1 MLFNSFQFL
10 LFFPIVTTL
19 YYLLPHRFRWFMLLA
34 ASCYF
39 YMAFVPE
46 YILILAL
53 TIIVDYGAGIFIER
67 STGKRRKLYL
77 IVSIVVTCFILFVF
91 KYINFFNDNARL
103 LYEAMGMEYP
113 IERFNILLP
122 IGLSFHTFQSLSY
135 VIEVY
140 RGNQKAEKHFGI
152 YSLYVMFYPQLVA
165 GPIERPQN
173 ILHQFYEVKKVEW
186 ANLVLGSRLILW
198 GLFKKVVIA
207 DHAAQFANLV
217 FDAPD
222 QYQGF
227 QALAGVFFFTIQI
240 YCDFSGY
247 SDIAIGTARAMGFDL
262 MQNFNYPYFSTSI
275 TEFWRRWH
283 VSLSTWF
290 RDYVYI
296 PLGGSAHGKFKQ
308 YQNLLIT
315 FAISGLWHG
324 ASWNF
329 IIWGVYHGAWL
340 VIERVIN
347 VPRTTPLFS
356 VKGIF
361 RWALT
366 FSIVM
371 AGWVFFRAKTF
382 TGAIDVFAALPHL
395 HPSQLGLYMFGN
407 LATELKL
414 TIVSIAIL
422 FFVDFFLNYK
432 DAFAKFDTY
441 PRLIRWGVYYTLI
454 AFLVFAGAYHQQ
466 AEFIYFQF

>member
-10 LFFPIVTTL
+10 LFFPFVTTL
-19 YYLLPHRFRWFMLLA
+19 YFILPHRLRWVILLT

-39 YMAFVPE
+39 YMAFIPE

-53 TIIVDYGAGIFIER
+53 TIIVDYTAGIFIER
-67 STGKRRKLYL
+67 SEGRRKKVFL
-77 IVSIVVTCFILFVF
+77 ISSIVVTCLILFVF
-91 KYINFFNDNARL
+91 KYINFFNDNSRL
-103 LYEAMGMEYP
+103 IYEAMGLKYP
-113 IERFNILLP
+113 LGRFNILLP

-140 RGNQKAEKHFGI
+140 RGKQKAEHNFGI
-152 YSLYVMFYPQLVA
+152 YSLYVMFFPQLVA

-173 ILHQFYEVKKVEW
+173 ILHQFYEVKKFEW
-186 ANLVLGSRLILW
+186 GNLVVGLRLILL

-207 DHAAQFANLV
+207 DRVSVFANLV
-217 FDAPD
+217 FDHPHDYA
-222 QYQGF
+222 GF
-227 QALAGVFFFTIQI
+227 QTLAGVFFFTIQI

-247 SDIAIGTARAMGFDL
+247 SDIAIGTARVLGFDL

-296 PLGGSAHGKFKQ
+296 PLGGNANGKLMQ
-308 YQNLLIT
+308 YRNLLIT

-329 IIWGVYHGAWL
+329 IVWGVYHGVWL
-340 VIERVIN
+340 IIEN
-347 VPRTTPLFS
+347 VMKVSRNVKVFS
-356 VKGIF
+356 VKGI
-361 RWALT
+361 LKLIST
-366 FSIVM
+366 IVIVM
-371 AGWVFFRAKTF
+371 AGWIFFRAKTF
-382 TGAIDVFAALPHL
+382 PMAMDVFSGFL
-395 HPSQLGLYMFGN
+395 HFHRSQLGIYMFGDYAFEI
-407 LATELKL
+407 LVA
-414 TIVSIAIL
+414 IVSIVLL
-422 FFVDFFLNYK
+422 FLVDFYLNFK
-432 DAFAKFDTY
+432 DAFNKFDTY
-441 PRLIRWGVYYTLI
+441 PRLVRWSFYYVLI
-454 AFLVFAGAYHQQ
+454 AFLVFVGAYHSQ

>member
-19 YYLLPHRFRWFMLLA
+19 YYLSPHRFRWFMLLA

-53 TIIVDYGAGIFIER
+53 TIIVDYGAGIYIER
-67 STGKRRKLYL
+67 STGKRRKLFL
-77 IVSIVVTCFILFVF
+77 IISIVVTCFILFVF

-103 LYEAMGMEYP
+103 LYESMGMDYP

-173 ILHQFYEVKKVEW
+173 ILHQFYEVKKFDWGNMVVG
-186 ANLVLGSRLILW
+186 LRLILW

-207 DHAAQFANLV
+207 DRVSAFANLV
-217 FDAPD
+217 FDNPD
-222 QYQGF
+222 QYAGF
-227 QALAGVFFFTIQI
+227 QVLVGIFFFTIQI

-247 SDIAIGTARAMGFDL
+247 SDIAIGTARVMGFDL

-296 PLGGSAHGKFKQ
+296 PLGGNAHGKLKQ
-308 YQNLLIT
+308 YRNLLIT

-329 IIWGVYHGAWL
+329 IIWGVYHGVWL
-340 VIERVIN
+340 VIEN
-347 VPRTTPLFS
+347 ALKVPRNTNLFS
-356 VKGIF
+356 IKGIL
-361 RWALT
+361 RWGLT
-366 FSIVM
+366 FIIVM

-382 TGAIDVFAALPHL
+382 SGAMAVFTNLSHFSI
-395 HPSQLGLYMFGN
+395 SQLGLYMFGDYAFEI
-407 LATELKL
+407 LVC
-414 TIVSIAIL
+414 IVGIGLLVLI
-422 FFVDFFLNYK
+422 DFFINFK
-432 DAFAKFDTY
+432 DAFNKFDTY
-441 PRLIRWGVYYTLI
+441 PRLVRWGIYYTLI
-454 AFLVFAGAYHQQ
+454 FFLLAVGAYHQQ